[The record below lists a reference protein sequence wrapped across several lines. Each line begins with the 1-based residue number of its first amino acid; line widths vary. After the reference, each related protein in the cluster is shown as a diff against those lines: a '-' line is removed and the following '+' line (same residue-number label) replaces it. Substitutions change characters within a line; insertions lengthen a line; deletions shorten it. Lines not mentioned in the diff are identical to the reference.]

1 MYMLQWASRCLPGF
15 SIIAL
20 LLLLLAFTSNTLS
33 LSLSPWTGFLPPKK
47 PPPAAGEGDEN
58 VTLNLA
64 QKIFMVYT
72 LFVHTNMLAFAARLS
87 LSLWYVTRETKRVLS
102 RRVCLSSSPAREMPD
117 PVAKFGDSTVSEM
130 VGEEAEAE
138 EVVHAIILPNYGED
152 LYTLITTLNVLASH
166 PRAHSQYEVSH
177 LTGGPPLSYSPN

>member
-20 LLLLLAFTSNTLS
+20 LLLLAFTSNPLS
-33 LSLSPWTGFLPPKK
+33 FSLSPWTVFLPPKE
-47 PPPAAGEGDEN
+47 PPTGEGDEN
-58 VTLNLA
+58 ATLNLA

-102 RRVCLSSSPAREMPD
+102 RRVCLPSSPAGEMQD
-117 PVAKFGDSTVSEM
+117 SVVKSGDSTVSE
-130 VGEEAEAE
+130 VNEAEERAE
-138 EVVHAIILPNYGED
+138 SEVVHAIILPNYGED
-152 LYTLITTLNVLASH
+152 FYTLITTLNVLASH
-166 PRAHSQYEVSH
+166 PRARSQYEVNH
-177 LTGGPPLSYSPN
+177 LLPIMFFSR